1 MYNTESN
8 DLKII
13 ICLKS
18 SDVPVERIL
27 KFHLKESQFVTSL
40 KKLWGMSYTV
50 CHAPIPTKSLIF
62 TAATMTSY

>member
-1 MYNTESN
+1 MYKTESN

-27 KFHLKESQFVTSL
+27 KFHLKESQFVMSM
-40 KKLWGMSYTV
+40 KNLWAMSYTV
-50 CHAPIPTKSLIF
+50 CHAPISTKSLIF
-62 TAATMTSY
+62 TAASMTSY